1 MTGRGRRGN
10 AQPLSDVASRI
21 LDPVLR
27 RRSGMSVALVQAWQ
41 EIVGDRLAER
51 TRPER
56 IMWPRRAS
64 EDDPFEAATLVI
76 ACEGVTALHVQHE
89 TGEIIARINAFL
101 GFGAI
106 GRIRIV
112 QKPVAAPAGKGKRNL
127 RELNEIE
134 ARKLASMTGDIEDDD
149 LRKALENLGRSV
161 MASRD

>member
-1 MTGRGRRGN
+1 MTGQRRRGN

-27 RRSGMSVALVQAWQ
+27 KRSGMSVALVQAWP
-41 EIVGDRLAER
+41 EIVGERLAER

-56 IMWPRRAS
+56 IMWSRRAR
-64 EDDPFEAATLVI
+64 EDEPFEPATLVI

-89 TGEIIARINAFL
+89 TGEIVSRINAFM

-112 QKPVAAPAGKGKRNL
+112 QKPVALAPAPDKEPL
-127 RELNEIE
+127 RELSEIE
-134 ARKLASMTGDIEDDD
+134 IRKLASMTGKIEEDG
-149 LRKALENLGRSV
+149 LRQSLENLGRNIMV
-161 MASRD
+161 RRN